1 MIRHAG
7 LIARFQDGG
16 WRGVL
21 IEGPSGAGKSDLA
34 LRALDQGW
42 SLIADDRTLV
52 WASGGRLWGRAP
64 DRLAGLIEARGLGV
78 IAVPQRAFAPIV
90 LAAQCAPPDAIE
102 RVPDAALLTLLD
114 LPIPLITVA
123 AHQASAPAKLSRALS
138 LLDSSD
144 NRRIKRPALA
154 GVSPGAG
161 GVP

>member
-7 LIARFQDGG
+7 LIARFQNGG

-21 IEGPSGAGKSDLA
+21 IEGSSGAGKSDLA

-42 SLIADDRTLV
+42 SLVADDRTLV

-64 DRLAGLIEARGLGV
+64 EALAGLIEARGLGV
-78 IAVPQRAFAPIV
+78 IAVPKRAFAPIAM
-90 LAAQCAPPDAIE
+90 AARCVEPDAVE
-102 RVPDAALLTLLD
+102 RMPEAAVLTLQGQA
-114 LPIPLITVA
+114 IPLIAVA
-123 AHQASAPAKLSRALS
+123 AREASAAAKLGRALS
-138 LLDSSD
+138 LLDSTD

-154 GVSPGAG
+154 RVSPGAG